1 MKLSYETIKH
11 NLSLYEEARKTFP
24 ILKKYEQRE
33 ITRTDLG
40 LFKLSSFGEFYDF
53 MEVLKNKGFNPVDFV
68 TFKDLK
74 KQIVDNTPNERFKS
88 LISNMS
94 KPKFIK
100 LISSDGDKFDRLING
115 RWISKPK
122 ANRRGRIS
130 YGRRSNEKVDGLS
143 ICFTQII
150 NFVIINELDVYEG
163 RTLSRNPFVEQNS
176 KIKWYLEKLSFEDV
190 PKAEL
195 DITNSLVS
203 NLIDMIEDTK
213 LNFRK
218 FNVDFINNSISS
230 KIKKMMLIS
239 EGTSIKC
246 CEDVFSN
253 YSTNRKIL
261 TSGNYYE
268 VKGSYISGGML
279 QVKVT
284 DDMGHPANLP
294 FKHFED
300 VQLKRNNLLDDLL
313 GL

>member
-1 MKLSYETIKH
+1 MKLSYEIIKH
-11 NLSLYEEARKTFP
+11 NLELYEEARKTFP

-53 MEVLKNKGFNPVDFV
+53 TELLKNRGFNPVDFV

-115 RWISKPK
+115 RWSSKPK
-122 ANRRGRIS
+122 YNRRGRIS
-130 YGRRSNEKVDGLS
+130 YGRRFNEKVDGLS

-150 NFVIINELDVYEG
+150 NFAIVNELDVYES
-163 RTLSRNPFVEQNS
+163 RTLSHNPFIEQNS
-176 KIKWYLEKLSFEDV
+176 TIKWYLDKLSFEDV
-190 PKAEL
+190 PKVEL

-218 FNVDFINNSISS
+218 FNVDFINNAISS
-230 KIKKMMLIS
+230 KIRKMMIIP

-246 CEDVFSN
+246 CEDVFST

-268 VKGSYISGGML
+268 VKGSHISGGML
-279 QVKVT
+279 QVKVV
-284 DDMGHPANLP
+284 DDTGNPTSFS
-294 FKHFED
+294 FKYFED
-300 VQLKRNNLLDDLL
+300 VQLKRNNLLDELL

>member
-53 MEVLKNKGFNPVDFV
+53 MEVLKNRGFKPVDFI
-68 TFKDLK
+68 TFNDLK
-74 KQIVDNTPNERFKS
+74 KQIIDNTPNERFKS

-115 RWISKPK
+115 RWTSKPK
-122 ANRRGRIS
+122 YNRRGRIS
-130 YGRRSNEKVDGLS
+130 YGRRLNEKVDGLS
-143 ICFTQII
+143 ICFTQMI
-150 NFVIINELDVYEG
+150 NFVIINELDVYES
-163 RTLSRNPFVEQNS
+163 RTLSHNPFVEQNS
-176 KIKWYLEKLSFEDV
+176 TIKWYLEKLSFEDV

-284 DDMGHPANLP
+284 DDMGQIANLP
-294 FKHFED
+294 FKYFED

>member
-11 NLSLYEEARKTFP
+11 NLSLYEEARNTFP

-53 MEVLKNKGFNPVDFV
+53 VEVLKNRGFKPVDFV
-68 TFKDLK
+68 TFNDLK

-115 RWISKPK
+115 RWTSKPK
-122 ANRRGRIS
+122 YNRRGRIS
-130 YGRRSNEKVDGLS
+130 YGRRLNEKVDGLS
-143 ICFTQII
+143 ICFTQMI
-150 NFVIINELDVYEG
+150 NFVIINELDVYES
-163 RTLSRNPFVEQNS
+163 RTLSHNPFVEQNS
-176 KIKWYLEKLSFEDV
+176 TIKWYLEKLSFEDV

-284 DDMGHPANLP
+284 DDMGQIANLP
-294 FKHFED
+294 FKYFED